1 MLVKILTAVITVAIL
16 IVVFVPM
23 IPSQLDRATSAAFHC
38 VKCNRGF
45 HSAETFTW
53 HQQAMHPELAIAE
66 IDAECTVGE
75 ARAYAAIDIAPA
87 PPSTPA
93 VADAGVVEV
102 RSGGRVYR
110 VITGGRK

>member
-1 MLVKILTAVITVAIL
+1 MLVKILTAAVTIAIL

-23 IPSQLDRATSAAFHC
+23 IPTQLDRAASAAFHC
-38 VKCNRGF
+38 VKCDRGF

-66 IDAECTVGE
+66 IDAECTVSE
-75 ARAYAAIDIAPA
+75 ARAYAAGDTASS
-87 PPSTPA
+87 PSPSPA
-93 VADAGVVEV
+93 VADDVVEV

-110 VITGGRK
+110 VIIGGRK